1 KKRHFRTLRSSLRS
15 PTLRKQLRK
24 LPPLHQEEEEVANS
38 PAANM
43 SSISF
48 KVGQRVHSVGD
59 PRRIGTVKYV
69 GTVEGYSGSWVGVDW
84 DNGEG
89 KHDGTVNGVRYFQAR
104 SDRSASL
111 VRPQNLSA
119 SISFLEALC
128 IRYKGQSTKEEEE
141 EMYVL
146 SGKNRRVPVEFL
158 GKEKIQDKLS
168 RFDELTNASLSF
180 LGVST
185 PGSSEDISST
195 VPNIKELDLT
205 GNLLSEWKDIGI
217 IYEQLPCLTA
227 LNLSHNL
234 MSDVVTGLPQLSRI
248 RVLVL
253 NCTGIKWTQV
263 EELKPLLPVIEE
275 LHLMGNGI
283 CEIKPTSSI
292 VQGFETLR
300 LLNLED
306 NCIAE
311 WAEILKLSMLTS
323 LEHLQLNK
331 NKLKSVFYPDDDT
344 SNVLFPSASNNI
356 EDLASIDSLNLFPNL
371 MDIRI
376 SENPITEPAR
386 GGIPRFVLLAR
397 LSKVEMLNGS
407 EVRVRDRKECEIR
420 YVRLVMS
427 QLHDKPDEIKKLHPR
442 IGFDRR
448 FSELKRLHGIE
459 DERPSTVAAGP
470 QKMAAGLLSVTLKC
484 VGASMG
490 EKDPITKKLPAST
503 TSSPLPQLLDEEMAS
518 LVDVGV
524 GNGSTILVDE
534 ES

>member
-283 CEIKPTSSI
+283 CEIK
-292 VQGFETLR
+292 
-300 LLNLED
+300 
-306 NCIAE
+306 
-311 WAEILKLSMLTS
+311 
-323 LEHLQLNK
+323 
-331 NKLKSVFYPDDDT
+331 

-442 IGFDRR
+442 

-503 TSSPLPQLLDEEMAS
+503 TVGKLKILCEIFFKLRSVKPKLYLEEESSPLPQLLDEEMAS